1 MSPTF
6 FFRPN
11 ARGAGREYIVPKYA
25 AITGWGSAVPDKVLT
40 NADLEKLVDT
50 TDEWI
55 TTRTGIKERRVVG
68 DNESTSTLAVT
79 ASRQALER
87 AGVSPWQVDL
97 VICCTATP
105 DFLFPATACLVQ
117 HQIGAENAGAFDLEA
132 ACSGFIYGL
141 SVGSQFVRS
150 GAYKT
155 VLVVAAESLSRF
167 IDWKDRAT
175 CVLFGD
181 GAGAV
186 VLQASDTKSGP
197 LSFVLGSHGVG
208 GDLIKL
214 PAGGATMPASVE
226 TIDNRSHYIKM
237 NGQEV
242 YRFAVRIMGDSA
254 VSALDKAGLEYE
266 DITLF
271 IPHQA
276 NVRIISSIADRLRL
290 DPSKVYLNIDRYG
303 NTSAASIPIAL
314 VEAEHKGLI
323 QPGDNLLFV
332 AFGAGLTSAAAVVK
346 WGGAPS

>member
-1 MSPTF
+1 M
-6 FFRPN
+6 
-11 ARGAGREYIVPKYA
+11 ARYA
-25 AITGWGSAVPDKVLT
+25 AITGWGSAVPEKVLT
-40 NADLEKLVDT
+40 NADLEKLVET
-50 TDEWI
+50 SDEWI
-55 TTRTGIKERRVVG
+55 TTRTGIRERHVVSEG
-68 DNESTSTLAVT
+68 ESTTTLAVT
-79 ASRQALER
+79 AARQALER

-117 HQIGAENAGAFDLEA
+117 HEIGAENAGAFDLEA
-132 ACSGFIYGL
+132 ACAGFIYGI
-141 SVGSQFVRS
+141 SVGSQFVQAGS
-150 GAYKT
+150 YKT
-155 VLVVAAESLSRF
+155 VVVVAAEALSRF
-167 IDWKDRAT
+167 IDWKDRTT

-186 VLQASDTKSGP
+186 VLQPSDTPSGL

-214 PAGGATMPASVE
+214 PAGGAAKPASE
-226 TIDNRSHYIKM
+226 QTLADRGHYIKM

-254 VSALDKAGLEYE
+254 VEALEKAGLQYE
-266 DITLF
+266 DISLF

-276 NVRIISSIADRLRL
+276 NLRIIGSIAERLKL
-290 DPSKVYLNIDRYG
+290 DPEKVFIDIDKYG

-314 VEAEHKGLI
+314 CEAIDGGRVKD
-323 QPGDNLLFV
+323 GDNLLFV

-346 WGGAPS
+346 WGR

>member
-1 MSPTF
+1 LEH
-6 FFRPN
+6 
-11 ARGAGREYIVPKYA
+11 GIVAKYA
-25 AITGWGSAVPDKVLT
+25 AITGWGSAVPGRVLT
-40 NADLEKLVDT
+40 NADLEKIVDT

-55 TTRTGIKERRVVG
+55 TTRTGIKERHIVAES
-68 DNESTSTLAVT
+68 ESTATLAVT

-117 HQIGAENAGAFDLEA
+117 HEIGAENAGAFDLEA
-132 ACSGFIYGL
+132 ACSGFIYGI
-141 SVGSQFVRS
+141 SVGSQFIKAGS
-150 GAYKT
+150 YKT
-155 VLVVAAESLSRF
+155 VLVVAAEALSRF
-167 IDWKDRAT
+167 IDWQDRAT

-186 VLQASDTKSGP
+186 VLQASDAKSGL

-214 PAGGATMPASVE
+214 PAGGAKFPATEDTLKS
-226 TIDNRSHYIKM
+226 RGHFIKM

-254 VSALDKAGLEYE
+254 VEALEKAGLNYG
-266 DITLF
+266 DISLF

-276 NVRIISSIADRLRL
+276 NLRIISSIADRLSL
-290 DPSKVYLNIDRYG
+290 DPEKVFIDIAKYG

-314 VEAEHKGLI
+314 CEAEEQGRV
-323 QPGDNLLFV
+323 QRGDNLLFV
-332 AFGAGLTSAAAVVK
+332 AFGAGLTSAAAIVK
-346 WGGAPS
+346 WGS

>member
-1 MSPTF
+1 M
-6 FFRPN
+6 
-11 ARGAGREYIVPKYA
+11 AKYA
-25 AITGWGSAVPDKVLT
+25 AITGWGSAVPERILT
-40 NADLEKLVDT
+40 NADLEKIVET

-55 TTRTGIKERRVVG
+55 TSRTGIKQRHVVG
-68 DNESTSTLAVT
+68 EGESTATMAIA
-79 ASRQALER
+79 ASRKALER
-87 AGVSPWQVDL
+87 ANVSPWQVDL

-117 HQIGAENAGAFDLEA
+117 HEIGAENAGAFDLEA

-141 SVGSQFVRS
+141 SVGSQFVKS

-155 VLVVAAESLSRF
+155 VLVVAAEALSRF

-186 VLQASDTKSGP
+186 VLQASDTKSGL

-214 PAGGATMPASVE
+214 PAGGAADPATND
-226 TIDNRSHYIKM
+226 TIEMRKHFIKM

-254 VSALDKAGLEYE
+254 VTALDKAGLEYD
-266 DITLF
+266 DISLF

-276 NVRIISSIADRLRL
+276 NVRIISSIAERIKL
-290 DPSKVYLNIDRYG
+290 DPEKVYLNIDRFG

-314 VEAEHKGLI
+314 SEVADSGRV

-332 AFGAGLTSAAAVVK
+332 AFGAGLTSGAAVVK
-346 WGGAPS
+346 WGGTAR